1 LANLST
7 GDFDAVLQVSGSTIN
22 RLMATLHQN
31 AGTKTDGTRK
41 KLPGHPR
48 VVSMRI
54 GPDDSEEGVRGWLN
68 AQLGVPRVSL
78 LDRVTDRFEL
88 AVDVRARFF
97 AEDGSAY
104 LPKYIHGVVNAT
116 YRIHPIDPSCPGWK
130 KHAADYF
137 WPRVLKDT
145 VRFRGTTD
153 DDGDSGIAF
162 DEAEVNARI
171 ERLVAQ
177 LLHHRFEAA
186 ALRVERRFRPGRM
199 RSLKSGTGDAVAV
212 PVSLSGGDPSGQI
225 SSIEQVFLA
234 GHDFAVALSVD
245 WLMEQVQPY
254 LERVRIPLEYTVTI
268 ETNVGPFTGWDEPI
282 RVSIR
287 VTELTVLWEA
297 DDDSWG
303 WIRISAKGEV
313 VNDHEVVLR
322 FTLDDRLTVDF
333 DASAESLR
341 VLHRGSPAVN
351 VTNVP
356 GLVDLFVSKGDIE
369 SRLRNAVNGY
379 LTNLPSVSLGSYK
392 DELVRLLKTLDDR
405 ANTQLVSA
413 RFGAADVVLFGRVSL
428 TPRNP
433 PVVQFEKSD
442 DNSGFVAF
450 ASWAPGGWIERFTW
464 EWQFY
469 RRTEDDSRTLR
480 DRYVLSRPPVSYSR
494 WGKPILA
501 DGDKPL
507 AGLDGWGWM
516 CLDIQGFQID
526 SVTGQRVP
534 FRQKTCTRY
543 GYPLCVLGFDRASR
557 LLGTLRW
564 AASVEDQPRDIGLI
578 ELGGAPVDRA
588 AANSMVF
595 YSAGGFDREAANIL
609 AAGLDASA
617 REDAGLMIL
626 ALVREEAALEGGAD
640 LAAEIAEFSNR
651 IGAHF
656 EVVEDVARSWTRR
669 LAIPPDV
676 TAWRLITPNGGFTW
690 SHNGQITPEELA
702 RALNAH
708 LRPSPSPYL
717 RPIRAG
723 VESATYVPP
732 IAIGDNRLNRT
743 CPRARFV
750 SPTHTSAGV
759 IFAKA
764 GSRPSELQ
772 LAIAARMWRQ
782 HSENAQDLVVVLDGD
797 EKQTDQLAHNYP
809 EFELISDPDG
819 DIANRFGIRIWPT
832 IVAVDG
838 GGIVTGVRQGLYE
851 FHEPAPVSDQEDRS
865 VVDSPASNGDAS

>member
-1 LANLST
+1 MANPST
-7 GDFDAVLQVSGSTIN
+7 GDFDAVLQVSGNTIN

-31 AGTKTDGTRK
+31 AGTKTDDKGK
-41 KLPGHPR
+41 KLPGHPH

-54 GPDDSEEGVRGWLN
+54 GQDNSEEGVRGWLN
-68 AQLGVPRVSL
+68 AQLGVPRVTL
-78 LDRVTDRFEL
+78 MDRVTDGFEL
-88 AVDVRARFF
+88 EVDVRARFF
-97 AEDGSAY
+97 AEGGSAY

-116 YRIHPIDPSCPGWK
+116 YELHSIDPRCPGWK
-130 KHAADYF
+130 IHAAEYF

-153 DDGDSGIAF
+153 DDRDSVIVV
-162 DEAEVNARI
+162 DEAEVDARI

-177 LLHHRFEAA
+177 LLDYRFEAA
-186 ALRVERRFRPGRM
+186 PHRVERGFGPGRM
-199 RSLKSGTGDAVAV
+199 RSLTSGTGDAVAV
-212 PVSLSGGDPSGQI
+212 PVSVSGGDPSGQI

-234 GHDFAVALSVD
+234 GHDFGVALSVD

-254 LERVRIPLEYTVTI
+254 LEQIRTPLEYTVTD
-268 ETNVGPFTGWDEPI
+268 ETEAGLFTGREETI
-282 RVSIR
+282 QVYIR
-287 VTELTVLWEA
+287 VTELEVLWEG

-303 WIRISAKGEV
+303 RIRISAKGEV
-313 VNDHEVVLR
+313 VNNGEVALG

-341 VLHRGSPAVN
+341 VVHRGSPAVN
-351 VTNVP
+351 VTNIP
-356 GLVDLFVSKGDIE
+356 GRVELFVPKNDIE
-369 SRLRNAVNGY
+369 TRLQNAVNGY
-379 LTNLPSVSLGSYK
+379 LTNLPSVPLRSSKG
-392 DELVRLLKTLDDR
+392 ELVRLLKTLDDR
-405 ANTQLVSA
+405 ANAQLVSA

-428 TPRNP
+428 SPRQP
-433 PVVQFEKSD
+433 AVVQFEKSD
-442 DNSGFVAF
+442 HNSSFVAF

-469 RRTEDDSRTLR
+469 RHTEDESKSLG
-480 DRYVLSRPPVSYSR
+480 DRYVLSRPPVVYSR

-501 DGDKPL
+501 EDNPL
-507 AGLDGWGWM
+507 PGIDGWGWM

-526 SVTGQRVP
+526 SVTGDRVS
-534 FRQKTCTRY
+534 FRKKMRTRY
-543 GYPLCVLGFDRASR
+543 GNPLRVLGFDRGSR
-557 LLGTLRW
+557 LLGRLRW
-564 AASVEDQPRDIGLI
+564 AASVEDQPRDIGLV

-588 AANSMVF
+588 AANSMVV
-595 YSAGGFDREAANIL
+595 YSEGGFDREAANVL
-609 AAGLDASA
+609 AAGLDASV

-640 LAAEIAEFSNR
+640 LASEIAEFSNR
-651 IGAHF
+651 IGAHV
-656 EVVEDVARSWTRR
+656 EMVEDVARSWTRR
-669 LAIPPDV
+669 LAIPPHI

-690 SHNGQITPEELA
+690 SHDGPITPEELG
-702 RALNAH
+702 RALNEH
-708 LRPSPSPYL
+708 LRPSPPPHL

-723 VESATYVPP
+723 VESAKYLPP
-732 IAIGDNRLNRT
+732 IVIGDNEPNRT
-743 CPRARFV
+743 CPRIRFV
-750 SPTHTSAGV
+750 SPTQAGAGV

-764 GSRPSELQ
+764 GSRLSELQ

-797 EKQTDQLAHNYP
+797 ETQAQELAPNYP
-809 EFELISDPDG
+809 EFELIPDPDG

-851 FHEPAPVSDQEDRS
+851 F
-865 VVDSPASNGDAS
+865 GDA

>member
-1 LANLST
+1 LANSST

-31 AGTKTDGTRK
+31 AGTKTDDKAK
-41 KLPGHPR
+41 KLPGHPH

-88 AVDVRARFF
+88 AVDVRAQFF
-97 AEDGSAY
+97 ADDGSAY

-116 YRIHPIDPSCPGWK
+116 YKIDPIDPRCPGWK

-145 VRFRGTTD
+145 VGFRGTTD
-153 DDGDSGIAF
+153 DDGDSGVVV

-171 ERLVAQ
+171 QRLVAR
-177 LLHHRFEAA
+177 LLDYRFEAA
-186 ALRVERRFRPGRM
+186 PHRVERRFRPGRM
-199 RSLKSGTGDAVAV
+199 RSLTSGTGDAVAV
-212 PVSLSGGDPSGQI
+212 PVSVSGGDPGGQI

-245 WLMEQVQPY
+245 WLLQQVQPY
-254 LERVRIPLEYTVTI
+254 VEQVRTPLEYTVAT
-268 ETNVGPFTGWDEPI
+268 ETKAGPFSVGDETI

-287 VTELTVLWEA
+287 VRELKVLWEG
-297 DDDSWG
+297 DDSWG
-303 WIRISAKGEV
+303 GIRISATGEV
-313 VNDHEVVLR
+313 VNKDEVVLR
-322 FTLDDRLTVDF
+322 FTLDDRLIVDF

-356 GLVDLFVSKGDIE
+356 GLVELFVSKGDIE
-369 SRLRNAVNGY
+369 TRLRNAVNGY
-379 LTNLPSVSLGSYK
+379 LANLRSVSLRSSK
-392 DELVRLLKTLDDR
+392 DELVRLLNTLDDK
-405 ANTQLVSA
+405 ANAQLVSA

-428 TPRNP
+428 SPRNP
-433 PVVQFEKSD
+433 PVVQFEKA
-442 DNSGFVAF
+442 DNSSFVAF

-469 RRTEDDSRTLR
+469 RHTEDDSKTLR

-507 AGLDGWGWM
+507 PGLDGWGWM
-516 CLDIQGFQID
+516 CLDIQGFQMD

-543 GYPLCVLGFDRASR
+543 GYPLRVRGFDRGSR

-564 AASVEDQPRDIGLI
+564 AASGEDQPRDIGLI

-595 YSAGGFDREAANIL
+595 YSAGGFDREVANIL

-626 ALVREEAALEGGAD
+626 ALVREEAVPDGGAD
-640 LAAEIAEFSNR
+640 LASEIAEFSNR
-651 IGAHF
+651 IGAHV
-656 EVVEDVARSWTRR
+656 EVVEDAARSWTRR
-669 LAIPPDV
+669 LAISPDI

-690 SHNGQITPEELA
+690 RHDGQITPEELG
-702 RALNAH
+702 RALNEH

-723 VESATYVPP
+723 VESATSVPP
-732 IAIGDNRLNRT
+732 IVIGANRPNRT
-743 CPRARFV
+743 CPRFV
-750 SPTHTSAGV
+750 SLTNASAGV
-759 IFAKA
+759 IFAKT

-797 EKQTDQLAHNYP
+797 EKQADQLAHNYP

-819 DIANRFGIRIWPT
+819 DIADRFGIRIWPT

-838 GGIVTGVRQGLYE
+838 GGIVTDVRQGLYE
-851 FHEPAPVSDQEDRS
+851 FDEPAPVSAQEDRS
-865 VVDSPASNGDAS
+865 AVDSPATNGDPS